1 MSSRPSSWLPSRT
14 NVVTISEL
22 LQRSAE
28 LTDSDSAVLDTEL
41 LLSHALDV
49 SRTYLKTWPDRQPD
63 TDQVTTFAALFQRR
77 IRGEPIAYILGHQG
91 FWSLDLKVSEHTLI
105 PRPETELLV
114 ETALELQLPPQ
125 SSVLDLGTGTGA
137 IALALACERN
147 DWNITA
153 LDFQPQAVALAEEN
167 RAAHKLDNVQ
177 IVQSN
182 WFAALPAVKF
192 DLIVSNPPYIEN
204 NDPHLSQGDVRFEPP
219 SALVSGAEG
228 LDDLIL
234 LIGQSVAFLK
244 PNGWL
249 LVEHGYDQGP
259 GVRALF
265 AEAAFSAIETRNDYN
280 QIDRITFGQL
290 RQ

>member
-1 MSSRPSSWLPSRT
+1 
-14 NVVTISEL
+14 VTISEL

-63 TDQVTTFAALFQRR
+63 TDQVTTFTALFQRR

>member
-1 MSSRPSSWLPSRT
+1 
-14 NVVTISEL
+14 VTISEL

-63 TDQVTTFAALFQRR
+63 TDQVTTFTALFQRR

-259 GVRALF
+259 GVSALF
-265 AEAAFSAIETRNDYN
+265 TEAGFSAVETRNDYN
-280 QIDRITFGQL
+280 QMDRITFGQL

>member
-1 MSSRPSSWLPSRT
+1 M
-14 NVVTISEL
+14 TISEL

-77 IRGEPIAYILGHQG
+77 IRGEPIAYILGHQD

-167 RAAHKLDNVQ
+167 RAALKLDNVQ